1 MTSQLNYLIVQ
12 QRHIE
17 LVCRAEQGRLANE
30 TRPARSASS
39 PHSNIGRLLAPR
51 RLSAA
56 RVAAA
61 AQPARPGPPQECA
74 RWDT

>member
-17 LVCRAEQGRLANE
+17 LVCRAEQARLANE
-30 TRPARSASS
+30 TRPAGSASS
-39 PHSNIGRLLAPR
+39 PRSNIGRLLAPR

-61 AQPARPGPPQECA
+61 ARQANPGPPKECL
-74 RWDT
+74 RCDP